1 MKERS
6 EVLLAWKRKVLPAA
20 ACALLLLTW
29 AGLLYLLARQR
40 KLTEELL
47 RLDGQ
52 MLALSRS
59 CGLQAGVLPADP
71 AVAGELKNLQRSRRD
86 QERAATVE
94 SGDEKDMMMLM
105 TYSLVPVRYLK
116 A

>member
-6 EVLLAWKRKVLPAA
+6 EVPHAWKRKVLLVA

-29 AGLLYLLARQR
+29 AGLLYLLVRQR
-40 KLTEELL
+40 ELMEELL

-59 CGLQAGVLPADP
+59 CRLQAGVLPTDP
-71 AVAGELKNLQRSRRD
+71 ADDGEMKNLQRSRRD

-94 SGDEKDMMMLM
+94 SGDEKDVMMLM

>member
-6 EVLLAWKRKVLPAA
+6 EVPLTWKWKVLPVAV
-20 ACALLLLTW
+20 CALLLLTW
-29 AGLLYLLARQR
+29 TGLLYLLARQR
-40 KLTEELL
+40 ELTKELL

-52 MLALSRS
+52 VLALSR
-59 CGLQAGVLPADP
+59 CCRLQAGVLPADP
-71 AVAGELKNLQRSRRD
+71 ADDGEVKNLQRIRRD